1 MFLTGR
7 RDLDQRYGFG
17 DLILHLKFRKIPE
30 VFTGERGL
38 GVDL

>member
-1 MFLTGR
+1 M
-7 RDLDQRYGFG
+7 DQRYGFG